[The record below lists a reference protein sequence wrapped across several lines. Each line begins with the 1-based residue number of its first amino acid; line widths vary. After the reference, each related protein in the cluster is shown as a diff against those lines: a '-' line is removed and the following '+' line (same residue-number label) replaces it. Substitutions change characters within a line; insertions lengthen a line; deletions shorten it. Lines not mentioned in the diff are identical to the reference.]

1 MRPTTIEENS
11 MTKRDL
17 VVRIASE
24 TELNQRDV
32 SLVVQRTLEHI
43 VNELAAG
50 RGVELR
56 NFGVF
61 TLKQRKER
69 VGRNPKAKDHRPIP
83 IPERVVVKFKPGKE
97 MREKVSR
104 ND

>member
-1 MRPTTIEENS
+1 

-17 VVRIASE
+17 VVRIA
-24 TELNQRDV
+24 TESGLNQRDV
-32 SLVVQRTLEHI
+32 SLIVQRTLEHI

-61 TLKQRKER
+61 TLRQRKER
-69 VGRNPKAKDHRPIP
+69 IGRNPKAKDKAPIA

-97 MREKVSR
+97 MREKVGHS
-104 ND
+104 D